1 MKRIIVI
8 LFSAIAVLAFSFTG
22 VMAMSTH
29 TDSLSYDA
37 GTGPSRYGYSS
48 QNYKGESA
56 NQYSTKLT
64 GVGFI
69 GLPAGTFPNSSTNIY
84 FTPVDTSYSGIA
96 PRNYHNST
104 HLAYGTIK
112 HDTYYEGYRGSGFN
126 VILRVHSN
134 NTSMGNTVGV
144 KWNLG
149 YVNYM

>member
-1 MKRIIVI
+1 MVVT
-8 LFSAIAVLAFSFTG
+8 FNVTVA
-22 VMAMSTH
+22 MATMSTH
-29 TDSLSYDA
+29 TDTLSYKS
-37 GTGPSRYGYSS
+37 GTGSSRYGYSS
-48 QNYKGESA
+48 PNFKGESA

-84 FTPVDTSYSGIA
+84 FTPVNTSLSGIA

-104 HLAYGTIK
+104 HLANGTIK
-112 HDTYYEGYRGSGFN
+112 HDTYYTTTSIDYKGSGFN